1 MLVGWF
7 SLSMAVAVA
16 QEGTLS
22 VSGAA
27 GAPDFYVIQDGDT
40 LWDVSTRF
48 LGDPYVWPELW
59 SVNEYITN
67 PHWIY
72 PGNRVYFRLGDAL
85 NPPSAGVTEQV
96 VSTDGYTPP
105 VATVDTASEAACDFP
120 PLYDRHYKGVTL
132 SAPGVLG
139 DDDALEIQGVVYGA
153 DVAARELGEGHI
165 VYLDM
170 KDGGD
175 IDCGALLAVYRR
187 QGRKVKGSDGPAGHV
202 YRVLGVAQVLRVDDD
217 MVTAMVRDSWS
228 EIERGDLVGAPIAVD
243 LEVDVLAPAGDTEAT
258 IIARLTEEQVLA
270 STGETVFLDR
280 GTNDGVDVGTSL
292 YLVERREGGQLVGKE
307 DPRLPERVVGRVVVV
322 RAEPGIAT
330 GVVVDAARDVQ
341 VGLRAVMT
349 PNAE

>member
-7 SLSMAVAVA
+7 SLVMATAAA
-16 QEGTLS
+16 QEGMVAMGEGT
-22 VSGAA
+22 
-27 GAPDFYVIQDGDT
+27 PDFYLIQDGDT
-40 LWDVSTRF
+40 LWDISTRF

-85 NPPSAGVTEQV
+85 NPPSAGVNDNGTLA
-96 VSTDGYTPP
+96 DGYTPP
-105 VATVDTASEAACDFP
+105 ARVEESAAAACDFP
-120 PLYDRHYKGVTL
+120 PLYDRPYAGVTL

-139 DDDALEIQGVVYGA
+139 DDDLLEIRGDVYGS
-153 DVAARELGEGHI
+153 DIPGIEIGEGSI
-165 VYLDM
+165 VYLDLS
-170 KDGGD
+170 DTGD
-175 IDCGALLAVYRR
+175 VECGSLLAIYRR
-187 QGRKVKGSDGPAGHV
+187 QGRKVRGEDGPLGHV
-202 YRVLGVAQVLRVDDD
+202 YRVLGVTQVLRVDDD
-217 MVTAMVRDSWS
+217 IVTAVVRDSYS
-228 EIERGDLVGAPIAVD
+228 EIERGDLVGSPIPVE
-243 LEVDVLAPAGDTEAT
+243 LEVDITAPEGDAEAT
-258 IIARLTEEQVLA
+258 IIARLTTEQRLA

-292 YLVERREGGQLVGKE
+292 FLVERRDGQHSDDKE

-322 RAEPGIAT
+322 RAEPSVAT

-341 VGLRAVMT
+341 VGLRAVTT